1 MTPIARRSPD
11 SLGEIVDWFDTT
23 LPLRADLAP
32 AVRVE
37 DYTADGGYGQE
48 LLSNS
53 SSSGPDDTKDAGD
66 ARPTW

>member
-1 MTPIARRSPD
+1 MTTIARRSPD

-23 LPLRADLAP
+23 FPLRADLAP

-37 DYTADGGYGQE
+37 DYADGGYGQE
-48 LLSNS
+48 LLSTS